1 MIELGCLSIPIEKEY
16 PMISIV
22 VPTFNEKGNI
32 HPLLERIDATLGK
45 IDYEVIFVDD
55 SNDETPE
62 VISEEAKVNPHVVLH
77 HRENEKGL
85 ATAVVKGFRL
95 AKGDYVACMDADLQH
110 PPEVLLD
117 MYAAMLAHADMAI
130 PSRLIPG
137 GSDGGLDLIRKIISS
152 SAKYIAKIILPCL
165 RKISDPTSGLFMVR
179 RELLEG
185 ADLNP
190 IGWKIMV
197 EVIAQCNVKKIL
209 ETPYSFHDRE
219 SGESK
224 ISLKVS
230 LQFIQQLFHLRLNCV
245 NKGKGMKVAVWS
257 PEKLAEKK
265 AAITEA

>member
-1 MIELGCLSIPIEKEY
+1 
-16 PMISIV
+16 MISIV

-32 HPLLERIDATLGK
+32 APLLKRIGDTLK
-45 IDYEVIFVDD
+45 EIDYEVIFVDD
-55 SNDETPE
+55 SNDETPQ
-62 VISEEAKVNPHVVLH
+62 VIEEAAKTNKHVRLF

-85 ATAVVKGFRL
+85 ATAVVKGFSL
-95 AKGDYVACMDADLQH
+95 AEGDFVACMDADLQH

-137 GSDGGLDLIRKIISS
+137 GSDGGLDIVRKIISG
-152 SAKYIAKIILPCL
+152 SARYLAKIILPCL
-165 RKISDPTSGLFMVR
+165 RGISDPTSGLFMVK
-179 RELLEG
+179 RELLQG

-197 EVIAQCNVKKIL
+197 EVVSQCNVKKIL
-209 ETPYSFHDRE
+209 ETPYAFHDRE

-230 LQFIQQLFHLRLNCV
+230 LQFVEQLFHLRLHGRND
-245 NKGKGMKVAVWS
+245 GKNMKVARWS
-257 PEKLAEKK
+257 TKKLNEKK
-265 AAITEA
+265 AALQ